1 MWPLKLIFPEK
12 RTPLQVLT
20 HIYGVSN
27 EIERKTFIFRVNL
40 VMWTLK
46 SIILEKKPCFECFN
60 THLLGFQE
68 DRWEKIQLFE

>member
-12 RTPLQVLT
+12 RTPLQVST

-27 EIERKTFIFRVNL
+27 EIDRKTFIFRVNL

-46 SIILEKKPCFECFN
+46 SIILEKKPCFEGFN
-60 THLLGFQE
+60 THLWGFQE